1 MQLQKMLEGDNKFLL
16 YFENVVKL
24 KSVRAAIWSQQPAS
38 TSADLLPGLNP
49 PHPSTPPH
57 ICPLHTFPIPIHVFI
72 MVLTF
77 LLVLIFV
84 LVIFLVLILIL
95 VFVFDIYC
103 RKARVKY
110 GAGRQ

>member
-1 MQLQKMLEGDNKFLL
+1 MLEGDNKFLL

-57 ICPLHTFPIPIHVFI
+57 ICPRPSPY
-72 MVLTF
+72 
-77 LLVLIFV
+77 
-84 LVIFLVLILIL
+84 LVLIL
-95 VFVFDIYC
+95 VFFTPSPS
-103 RKARVKY
+103 
-110 GAGRQ
+110 